1 MLDAGTLFALQL
13 LQFLGLDYY
22 VLIVFK
28 DTWYSRYPN
37 ALFLVLNIVL
47 TLLFYHTFVNCYKEY
62 KYERSRR
69 RRTASMDN
77 GGGNVSVQSVAKY
90 PVYLNC
96 ITWAVYVTV
105 LFGKIVLIFTN
116 KVIKLIDRDDFMG
129 PQMLKVGTVH
139 THNGMIIV
147 IHFLCSLNVLPDLLN
162 YRYNGIKVQFH

>member
-1 MLDAGTLFALQL
+1 
-13 LQFLGLDYY
+13 
-22 VLIVFK
+22 
-28 DTWYSRYPN
+28 
-37 ALFLVLNIVL
+37 
-47 TLLFYHTFVNCYKEY
+47 
-62 KYERSRR
+62 
-69 RRTASMDN
+69 MDN

-139 THNGMIIV
+139 SHSGMIKV
-147 IHFLCSLNVLPDLLN
+147 KHFLCSLNVLPDLLDTYTIFLN
-162 YRYNGIKVQFH
+162 YFYMLNQYNGIKV